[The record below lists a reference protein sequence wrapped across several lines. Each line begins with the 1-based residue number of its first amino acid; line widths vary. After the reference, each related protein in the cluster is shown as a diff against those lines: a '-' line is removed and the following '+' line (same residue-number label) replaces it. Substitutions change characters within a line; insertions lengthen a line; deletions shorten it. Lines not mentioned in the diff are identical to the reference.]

1 MLIYLW
7 DTCSII
13 TAVDE
18 ENPWTLV
25 ELSPARRLLWKT
37 ARSAIIMAKSTVTLF
52 PQSVAMLKQFGEN
65 LRLARLR
72 RNITAK
78 LEAER
83 VGISISTLSKIERG
97 DATVSIGSY
106 MQVLVTLNMAGDIL
120 KVAADDTLGRTLQ
133 DLGLPVRARASKR
146 RG

>member
-1 MLIYLW
+1 
-7 DTCSII
+7 
-13 TAVDE
+13 
-18 ENPWTLV
+18 
-25 ELSPARRLLWKT
+25 
-37 ARSAIIMAKSTVTLF
+37 MAKSTVTLF

-106 MQVLVTLNMAGDIL
+106 MQVLVTLNMASDIL

>member
-1 MLIYLW
+1 
-7 DTCSII
+7 
-13 TAVDE
+13 
-18 ENPWTLV
+18 
-25 ELSPARRLLWKT
+25 
-37 ARSAIIMAKSTVTLF
+37 MAKSTVTLF

-65 LRLARLR
+65 LRLDRLR

-106 MQVLVTLNMAGDIL
+106 MQVLVTLNMASDIL

>member
-1 MLIYLW
+1 
-7 DTCSII
+7 
-13 TAVDE
+13 
-18 ENPWTLV
+18 
-25 ELSPARRLLWKT
+25 
-37 ARSAIIMAKSTVTLF
+37 MAKSTVTLF
-52 PQSVAMLKQFGEN
+52 PQSVAMLKQFGGN

-83 VGISISTLSKIERG
+83 AGISISTLSKIERG

-106 MQVLVTLNMAGDIL
+106 MQVLVTLNMASDIL

-133 DLGLPVRARASKR
+133 DLSLPVRARASKR